1 MAEVAV
7 NVTLQAILI
16 RRDGSREDLGS
27 LLDRP
32 STNSKKKKIRKVRDG

>member
-32 STNSKKKKIRKVRDG
+32 SANSEEKEDS